1 MLSVSERDVR
11 IIFRKLQEKYDQN
24 KNSGIIM
31 EHGKKEIDA
40 MKNIIT
46 IQHTQS
52 VHHTNGMVGSWTDWE
67 LTEIGKQQA
76 DNIGR
81 NLKAELVGKDFIM
94 YSSDLLR
101 AKQTAEIIAEHL
113 CIIPIFKMEL
123 KERNLG
129 KCCGKSIQWLR
140 DNIECQE
147 KTIDDRLFSDAESRR
162 DEWNRLKPFFD
173 SIMSDNSENIIIV
186 SHGDLLSV
194 FNSMFLGL
202 SVESINNGEIFGL
215 SGGVSEMFE
224 NNEGKRF
231 IKRISDM
238 SYIR

>member
-1 MLSVSERDVR
+1 
-11 IIFRKLQEKYDQN
+11 
-24 KNSGIIM
+24 
-31 EHGKKEIDA
+31 
-40 MKNIIT
+40 MKTIIT

-67 LTEIGKQQA
+67 LSELGVEQARRIGEK
-76 DNIGR
+76 
-81 NLKAELVGKDFIM
+81 LKSELEDRKFVM

-101 AKQTAEIIAEHL
+101 AKQTADNVAEYL
-113 CIIPIFKMEL
+113 CITPILRNEL
-123 KERNLG
+123 RERNLG
-129 KCCGKSIQWLR
+129 KCCGKSVQWLR
-140 DNIECQE
+140 ENLEQQE

-173 SIMSDNSENIIIV
+173 EIMSNDEENIIIV

-194 FNSMFLGL
+194 FNTMFLNLG
-202 SVESINNGEIFGL
+202 VESINNCEMFGL
-215 SGGVSEMFE
+215 SGGVSYMFE

-238 SYIR
+238 SYIQ